1 MNDKDRKPHESA
13 RARSHRRVNQR
24 LRDAISKEASDDLK
38 DLEIT
43 PKKLDWMKRTYQ
55 WGVKADLTDS
65 GLTLGALNV
74 GIYGE
79 IPDRWDDQSRMPR
92 GAYPMPGV
100 PPIGNFISEKRDLW
114 SDNSADLYEEA
125 IQRRWAPATDIP
137 WESIEPLPDDVEAAV
152 CQLCTVLCQH
162 ANTEIETLG
171 SWLHQM
177 SYGYHEVKLFL
188 ATEMFDA
195 ARHFEVFRKRA
206 LSNGGGLGLELK
218 GDVKRMI
225 IESRGGW
232 SETALL
238 LYMLR
243 GLFTFTIYRYGSIL
257 ANNDAEK
264 AIFEKSVQDKARHL
278 SYGIEHLRYSM
289 TRQDDKNLVFNSLLG
304 IGERLVARECREP
317 IVLEPLAV
325 IFGGGVSGAHS
336 GMKVVQRLM
345 SDYVNLYLSSLK
357 FIGIDRLDS
366 LSDDFKSYLL

>member
-1 MNDKDRKPHESA
+1 MTDKDRKPHESA

-24 LRDAISKEASDDLK
+24 LRDAISKEASDDLE
-38 DLEIT
+38 DLEIP

-55 WGVKADLTDS
+55 WGVKADLTES

-238 LYMLR
+238 LYLLR

-336 GMKVVQRLM
+336 GMKVVQRLI